1 MTEWSINDQNRNNT
15 GFIRILDIIKGTTV
29 DGPGLRTSLYMAG
42 CLHNC
47 PECHNPESHDF
58 NSGELYSLQEIKD
71 IILEEDFDVTF
82 SGGDPLYHPEAVR
95 IISEYTHSIGHTVW
109 VYTGF
114 IWEDIINNPKILP
127 VLEYIDVLIDGPYVK
142 ALRNADLLFRGS
154 SNQRI
159 IDVREALKSNELI
172 LWTRNNDK

>member
-71 IILEEDFDVTF
+71 IILEEDFDVTL

-95 IISEYTHSIGHTVW
+95 IISKYTHSIGHTVW

-127 VLEYIDVLIDGPYVK
+127 VLEYIDVLIDGPYVE